1 MYFCASDDEM
11 LGSQTVGD
19 AISDLLVV
27 EAILLQSR
35 MTVADWA
42 AMYDDLPNRLLKV
55 TVGLRQRGKQ
65 IKV

>member
-1 MYFCASDDEM
+1 
-11 LGSQTVGD
+11 VGD

-55 TVGLRQRGKQ
+55 TVGFCGR
-65 IKV
+65 